1 MEGEQGRRLVI
12 GVIGGP
18 VDAIKKAVGIRRNVR
33 VQSGSEIDCGVII
46 RRSTKRKKIKIK
58 VN

>member
-1 MEGEQGRRLVI
+1 MEGEHGRRLVI

-46 RRSTKRKKIKIK
+46 RESTNARR
-58 VN
+58 